1 MRIADAFVPPIN
13 YSCKVEDVLFRNVA
27 RNCEIVGN
35 IFSFETDI
43 FVRLDEKK
51 SRKYTVHFVIKDN
64 KKITS
69 SHDVTKT
76 IKHLGL
82 HAAVVDLSKEAALV
96 EELYPMI
103 GMVSYYFQAEP
114 LATYVAQVD
123 ALMTLKNIYFY
134 YIHIEICQVYRYSI
148 RYREMYTHRTQ
159 LHLPQVHSSCLVV
172 LVSIRTSILEEI
184 KKFFQPKIH
193 QI

>member
-1 MRIADAFVPPIN
+1 LKSDWQELQTMQHLIDVSSPIRVIIDA
-13 YSCKVEDVLFRNVA
+13 L
-27 RNCEIVGN
+27 
-35 IFSFETDI
+35 
-43 FVRLDEKK
+43 L
-51 SRKYTVHFVIKDN
+51 DN

-123 ALMTLKNIYFY
+123 ALMTLKN
-134 YIHIEICQVYRYSI
+134 
-148 RYREMYTHRTQ
+148 M
-159 LHLPQVHSSCLVV
+159 LPRAAV
-172 LVSIRTSILEEI
+172 
-184 KKFFQPKIH
+184 
-193 QI
+193 

>member
-64 KKITS
+64 TVK
-69 SHDVTKT
+69 D
-76 IKHLGL
+76 IKLYDDRSGMFVLLSNTGL
-82 HAAVVDLSKEAALV
+82 FYEDLEYAVMEYVDEVGVVV
-96 EELYPMI
+96 EN
-103 GMVSYYFQAEP
+103 A
-114 LATYVAQVD
+114 
-123 ALMTLKNIYFY
+123 KY
-134 YIHIEICQVYRYSI
+134 YI
-148 RYREMYTHRTQ
+148 
-159 LHLPQVHSSCLVV
+159 PN
-172 LVSIRTSILEEI
+172 
-184 KKFFQPKIH
+184 F
-193 QI
+193 